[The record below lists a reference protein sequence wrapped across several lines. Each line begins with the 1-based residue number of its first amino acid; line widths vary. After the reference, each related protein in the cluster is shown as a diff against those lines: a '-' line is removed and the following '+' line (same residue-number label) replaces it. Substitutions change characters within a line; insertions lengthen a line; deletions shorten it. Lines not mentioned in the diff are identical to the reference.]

1 MERESAMDIK
11 DLRYF
16 CVTAE
21 LEHITKAAEKM
32 NIAQPYLTRVIH
44 QIEEEAG
51 GELFDKTGR
60 RIRLNANG
68 QVFYKYAKRVLAD
81 MDVLHSEMDYL
92 FERREQTVTLTCN
105 IESFS
110 RRLVLAFN
118 QEKPDYSL
126 EVLNATY
133 PEVVAALISGETQ
146 FALTSPPIPTD
157 SAKDIE
163 TIPIFASEGL
173 LLLPPGHPLLGQ
185 EKVGIDEIR
194 EDDLVTMPRG
204 SGMRIRLQPIFDL
217 FDYRPRIV
225 LESNNLD
232 VITSA
237 VMAGVGIAF
246 VTDVILADH
255 PELRENIVRVDEP
268 DVVGYYGLSYNRFT
282 VEGRRA
288 KEFLE
293 FIKTFFSELQWV
305 INSNTLD

>member
-1 MERESAMDIK
+1 MDIK

-21 LEHITKAAEKM
+21 MEHITKAAEKM

-68 QVFYKYAKRVLAD
+68 RVFYKHAKRVLAE
-81 MDVLHSEMDYL
+81 MDTLYSEMDYL
-92 FERREQTVTLTCN
+92 FERKEQTITLTCN

-118 QEKPDYSL
+118 QGKPNYSL
-126 EVLNATY
+126 EVLSATY
-133 PEVVAALISGETQ
+133 PDVISALVSGETQ
-146 FALTSPPIPTD
+146 FALTSPPILPD
-157 SAKDIE
+157 SEKGIE

-173 LLLPPGHPLLGQ
+173 ILLPPGHPLLGRK
-185 EKVGIDEIR
+185 KVSVDDIR
-194 EDDLVTMPRG
+194 KDSLVTMPRG
-204 SGMRIRLQPIFDL
+204 SGMRIRLQPIFDGY
-217 FDYRPRIV
+217 DYHPHIV
-225 LESNNLD
+225 LESSNLD

-246 VTDVILADH
+246 VTDVILADN
-255 PELRENIVRVDEP
+255 PALSENIVRIDAP
-268 DVVGYYGLSYNRFT
+268 DVVGYYGLSYYRYA
-282 VEGRRA
+282 VESRHA
-288 KEFLE
+288 KQFLE
-293 FIKTFFSELQWV
+293 FVKQFFAELQET
-305 INSNTLD
+305 INSNMQD